1 MVVRGKH
8 GRERLVD
15 DPEFESAIDD
25 ELQEMVG
32 QYQKVYDELVK
43 QHGGEPAEAIKPIL
57 HERWSEVEGGGDL
70 TDPDLTELAEAIARR
85 EEIIFE
91 AEGGD

>member
-8 GRERLVD
+8 SGERLVN
-15 DPEFESAIDD
+15 DPDIEGSSAD
-25 ELQEMVG
+25 EMQKMVD
-32 QYQKVYDELVK
+32 QFQRVYDELVK
-43 QHGGEPAEAIKPIL
+43 QYGGEPAEAIKPIL

-85 EEIIFE
+85 EEIIFQ
-91 AEGGD
+91 AEGDD